1 MNTVVT
7 QTAKV
12 WLDDDTGFVN
22 LEPHARR
29 KQELAD
35 AVENVA
41 AVRTVAQG
49 VKRPLLVHFQSA
61 VPQSPECRA
70 HYTSRES
77 AHSITAVAIVTS
89 STLGRIIGNLMIGMQ
104 QADVPARLF
113 DDVKS
118 ATAWLK
124 TVQPGQRRR
133 MQTPDQPQGP
143 A

>member
-1 MNTVVT
+1 MKTVVT

-12 WLDDDTGFVN
+12 WLDDSTGIVN

-29 KQELAD
+29 KQEVAD

-41 AVRTVAQG
+41 AVRTVTDS

-70 HYTSRES
+70 HYTSRE
-77 AHSITAVAIVTS
+77 AATSITAVAIVTS

-104 QADVPARLF
+104 QSDLPVRLF
-113 DDVKS
+113 DTTES
-118 ATAWLK
+118 AIAWLK
-124 TVQPGQRRR
+124 TMQPSHERHAH
-133 MQTPDQPQGP
+133 PPEQPQRS